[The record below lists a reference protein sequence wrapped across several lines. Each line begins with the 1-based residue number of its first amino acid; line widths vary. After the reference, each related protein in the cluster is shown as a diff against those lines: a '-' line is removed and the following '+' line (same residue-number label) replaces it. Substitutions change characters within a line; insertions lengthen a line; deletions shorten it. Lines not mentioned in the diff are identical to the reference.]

1 MQSSINSAILSGHS
15 FERAEIFRRQLEF
28 EKKHNIEI
36 RSHNENQLKLDKLK
50 VEHDKL
56 KAEHDKLKAEHD
68 KLKFLFSKYCK
79 INEEESKILG
89 VDLITEEDFYG

>member
-56 KAEHDKLKAEHD
+56 KAEHDKLK
-68 KLKFLFSKYCK
+68 FLFSKYCK